1 MGVSYWFRINWMIP
15 AEAEEESELS
25 LFLSHLKIQA
35 NDRDYLEPLAPIERG

>member
-1 MGVSYWFRINWMIP
+1 MIP